1 MEADDAWRLRAQG
14 KQSNLVPQLGAAV
27 RVESISRGIFRR
39 VHDPRRSGSTPI
51 NFRPLSAAKQIRNKL
66 IVEGGGEVE
75 GEEEGGGSL
84 KARD

>member
-1 MEADDAWRLRAQG
+1 MAIASTG
-14 KQSNLVPQLGAAV
+14 KASNLVPQLGAAI

-66 IVEGGGEVE
+66 IAEGGGRVEGGE
-75 GEEEGGGSL
+75 GGGGSL

>member
-1 MEADDAWRLRAQG
+1 M
-14 KQSNLVPQLGAAV
+14 PQLGAAI

-66 IVEGGGEVE
+66 IAGGGEWRGE
-75 GEEEGGGSL
+75 KKEEEDLLKRAIKIRAGS
-84 KARD
+84 

>member
-1 MEADDAWRLRAQG
+1 M
-14 KQSNLVPQLGAAV
+14 PQLGAAI

-66 IVEGGGEVE
+66 IAEGGGEWRGE
-75 GEEEGGGSL
+75 KEEEEDLLKRAIKIRAGS
-84 KARD
+84 